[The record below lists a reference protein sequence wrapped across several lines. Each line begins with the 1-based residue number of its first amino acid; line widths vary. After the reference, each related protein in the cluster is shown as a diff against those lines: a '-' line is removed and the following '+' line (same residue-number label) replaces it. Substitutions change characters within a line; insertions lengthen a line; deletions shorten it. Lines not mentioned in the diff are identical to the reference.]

1 MSQRDYINMHLKFAA
16 ELANAGSSLTYIWGL
31 LVTLLMF
38 KRSYFFRCPSYLARL
53 KLTKNNYSDRAS
65 RFIAE
70 TLFKAPVNLKATL
83 RCLGQEE
90 RCQCSRD
97 TVNETVSF
105 KIKSIRKKTDAF

>member
-1 MSQRDYINMHLKFAA
+1 MGRLCLNVTTLYASKISDFVDVQE
-16 ELANAGSSLTYIWGL
+16 EL
-31 LVTLLMF
+31 F
-38 KRSYFFRCPSYLARL
+38 CRCPSYLARL